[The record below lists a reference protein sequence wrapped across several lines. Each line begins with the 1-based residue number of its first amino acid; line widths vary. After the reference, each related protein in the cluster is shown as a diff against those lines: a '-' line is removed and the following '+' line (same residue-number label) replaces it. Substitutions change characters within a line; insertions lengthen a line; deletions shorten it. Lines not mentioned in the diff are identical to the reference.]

1 MANFRTDRSNR
12 NLWEGERDSRAVS
25 LPSLVESGPLRGGKC
40 RAAILYDVRK
50 TYASA
55 RQRYEA
61 HGTGREEG
69 EREREKDNTERGV
82 SAGVQIYAGATL
94 MSAFVL
100 FQRVYTLRIRSV
112 VERNSDREIS
122 FRTFIH
128 SRDSRIRISSYT
140 FYYSAQRFVAM
151 FTYLN

>member
-1 MANFRTDRSNR
+1 MANFRTDRSNG

-112 VERNSDREIS
+112 ETNPTFDREIS

-128 SRDSRIRISSYT
+128 SRDSRI
-140 FYYSAQRFVAM
+140 
-151 FTYLN
+151 YLYI

>member
-1 MANFRTDRSNR
+1 MEIYGRER
-12 NLWEGERDSRAVS
+12 ERDSRAVS

-69 EREREKDNTERGV
+69 ERKKDNTERGV

-100 FQRVYTLRIRSV
+100 FQRVYTMRIRSV
-112 VERNSDREIS
+112 ETNPTFDREIS

-128 SRDSRIRISSYT
+128 NRDSRIRISSYT

>member
-1 MANFRTDRSNR
+1 MEIYGRERETRERCRCHRWSKAGHCAVENVEPRSYTM
-12 NLWEGERDSRAVS
+12 
-25 LPSLVESGPLRGGKC
+25 SGRLMRLRGN
-40 RAAILYDVRK
+40 
-50 TYASA
+50 
-55 RQRYEA
+55 
-61 HGTGREEG
+61 GTRRTKQEEKR
-69 EREREKDNTERGV
+69 EREREGQHGARCIGRRTNLCR
-82 SAGVQIYAGATL
+82 ATL

-112 VERNSDREIS
+112 ETNPTFDREIS

>member
-1 MANFRTDRSNR
+1 MEIYGRERETRERCRCHRWSKAGHCAVENVEPRSYTM
-12 NLWEGERDSRAVS
+12 
-25 LPSLVESGPLRGGKC
+25 SGRLMRLRGN
-40 RAAILYDVRK
+40 
-50 TYASA
+50 
-55 RQRYEA
+55 
-61 HGTGREEG
+61 GTRRTEQEEKR

-140 FYYSAQRFVAM
+140 FYYSAQCFVAM

>member
-1 MANFRTDRSNR
+1 MGGR
-12 NLWEGERDSRAVS
+12 ERLA
-25 LPSLVESGPLRGGKC
+25 SGV
-40 RAAILYDVRK
+40 AAIAGRKRAIARWKMSSRDPIRCPEDLCVCAATVRG
-50 TYASA
+50 A
-55 RQRYEA
+55 RNRKRR
-61 HGTGREEG
+61 G
-69 EREREKDNTERGV
+69 REREKDNTERGV

-112 VERNSDREIS
+112 ETNPTFDREIS

>member
-1 MANFRTDRSNR
+1 MGGR
-12 NLWEGERDSRAVS
+12 ERLA
-25 LPSLVESGPLRGGKC
+25 SGV
-40 RAAILYDVRK
+40 AAIAGRKRAIARWKMSSRDPIRCPEDLCVCAATVRG
-50 TYASA
+50 A
-55 RQRYEA
+55 RNRKRR
-61 HGTGREEG
+61 GR
-69 EREREKDNTERGV
+69 EREREGQHGARCIGRRTNLCR
-82 SAGVQIYAGATL
+82 ATL

>member
-1 MANFRTDRSNR
+1 MGGR
-12 NLWEGERDSRAVS
+12 ERLA
-25 LPSLVESGPLRGGKC
+25 SGV
-40 RAAILYDVRK
+40 AAIAGRKRAIARWKMSSRDPIRCPEDLCVCAATVRG
-50 TYASA
+50 A
-55 RQRYEA
+55 RNRKRR
-61 HGTGREEG
+61 GR

-100 FQRVYTLRIRSV
+100 FQHVYTLRIRSV

-128 SRDSRIRISSYT
+128 NRDSRIRISSYT

>member
-1 MANFRTDRSNR
+1 MEIYGRERETRERCRCHRWSKAGHCAVENVEPRSYTM
-12 NLWEGERDSRAVS
+12 
-25 LPSLVESGPLRGGKC
+25 SGRLMRLRGN
-40 RAAILYDVRK
+40 
-50 TYASA
+50 
-55 RQRYEA
+55 
-61 HGTGREEG
+61 GTRRTKQEEKR
-69 EREREKDNTERGV
+69 EREREGQHGARCIGRRTNLCR
-82 SAGVQIYAGATL
+82 ATL

>member
-1 MANFRTDRSNR
+1 MGGREREIRERCRCHRWSKAGHCAVENVEPRSYTM
-12 NLWEGERDSRAVS
+12 
-25 LPSLVESGPLRGGKC
+25 SGRLMRLRGN
-40 RAAILYDVRK
+40 
-50 TYASA
+50 
-55 RQRYEA
+55 
-61 HGTGREEG
+61 GTRRTEQEEKREG
-69 EREREKDNTERGV
+69 EREKDNTERGV

>member
-1 MANFRTDRSNR
+1 MANFRTDRSNG

-61 HGTGREEG
+61 HGTGREERG
-69 EREREKDNTERGV
+69 REREGQHGARCIGRRTNLCR
-82 SAGVQIYAGATL
+82 ATL

-112 VERNSDREIS
+112 ETNPTFDREIS

-128 SRDSRIRISSYT
+128 SRDSRI
-140 FYYSAQRFVAM
+140 
-151 FTYLN
+151 YLYI